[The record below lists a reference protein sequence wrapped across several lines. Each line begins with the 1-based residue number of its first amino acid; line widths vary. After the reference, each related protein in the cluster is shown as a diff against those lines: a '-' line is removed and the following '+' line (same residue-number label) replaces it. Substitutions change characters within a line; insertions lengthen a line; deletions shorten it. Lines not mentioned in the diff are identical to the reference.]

1 MNTAT
6 IRIIKD
12 KHFYNSYTVR
22 VEVNPEFPFAPRD
35 IVGKCLS
42 EYRRQTKV
50 WAYAHKD
57 SIIAGIRIWNWQ
69 HPSDRIDKIVV
80 VAE

>member
-22 VEVNPEFPFAPRD
+22 VEVEPGFLFEPKD
-35 IVGKCLS
+35 IVGKSLP
-42 EYRRQTKV
+42 EYRRQTKA
-50 WAYAHKD
+50 WAWAHKN
-57 SIIAGIRIWNWQ
+57 SMVSGINIWNWQ

-80 VAE
+80 VVE